1 MFDPEVYRDM
11 CRELRAP
18 QEKIEE
24 MIAMTE
30 NNKKKFH
37 KPLRTALAL
46 CATVAM
52 MVVGVAAANPEGLQ
66 EFVINLGSIVRVD
79 RYRSDVTTKDG
90 ETFSMVESPAAKV
103 ENRDGRAILVLNGE
117 DEADITDALAQ
128 DQHYVFEDFTGDTK
142 ITITVDGTAD
152 QWVMEKEMGVVKEDG
167 SYHWFGSEII
177 TSEDV
182 DDALGGIFA
191 DGAFWVTSELDKNGQ
206 GAGTDTSDVTAS
218 VTVVDEEDVAAIR
231 EKFQD

>member
-52 MVVGVAAANPEGLQ
+52 MVVGVAAANAALITQLQ
-66 EFVINLGSIVRVD
+66 LLAEMERP
-79 RYRSDVTTKDG
+79 T
-90 ETFSMVESPAAKV
+90 V
-103 ENRDGRAILVLNGE
+103 ENVL
-117 DEADITDALAQ
+117 
-128 DQHYVFEDFTGDTK
+128 
-142 ITITVDGTAD
+142 
-152 QWVMEKEMGVVKEDG
+152 
-167 SYHWFGSEII
+167 
-177 TSEDV
+177 
-182 DDALGGIFA
+182 
-191 DGAFWVTSELDKNGQ
+191 
-206 GAGTDTSDVTAS
+206 
-218 VTVVDEEDVAAIR
+218 
-231 EKFQD
+231 